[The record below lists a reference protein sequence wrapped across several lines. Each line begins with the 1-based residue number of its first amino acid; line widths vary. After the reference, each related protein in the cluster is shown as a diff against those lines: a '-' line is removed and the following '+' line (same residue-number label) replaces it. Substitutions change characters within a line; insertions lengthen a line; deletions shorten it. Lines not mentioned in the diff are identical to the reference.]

1 MQILSDFLGKIL
13 KFIFEA
19 LQGIGAEPAS
29 VSYYA
34 LSIILMSVLMKLV
47 TMPLMLKSSK
57 NAEKMQS
64 LGPKQ
69 KEIQEKYKKDPETL
83 NRELMKLYK
92 EENISPTGGCLP
104 MILNLI
110 IVFAML
116 SVIRDPAKH
125 MFENKELINT
135 IAKNFFWIK
144 DITGPDPLKFGLPLL
159 YSLSMFL
166 YSSILSSQTPKAPN
180 QNMQSMNM
188 MTKYMLP
195 VMMFF
200 FSWTW
205 PAGLLLYWG
214 TGNVVEILVRFISK
228 SFIKQGEEK

>member
-1 MQILSDFLGKIL
+1 
-13 KFIFEA
+13 
-19 LQGIGAEPAS
+19 
-29 VSYYA
+29 
-34 LSIILMSVLMKLV
+34 
-47 TMPLMLKSSK
+47 
-57 NAEKMQS
+57 
-64 LGPKQ
+64 
-69 KEIQEKYKKDPETL
+69 
-83 NRELMKLYK
+83 MKLYK

>member
-1 MQILSDFLGKIL
+1 
-13 KFIFEA
+13 
-19 LQGIGAEPAS
+19 
-29 VSYYA
+29 
-34 LSIILMSVLMKLV
+34 
-47 TMPLMLKSSK
+47 
-57 NAEKMQS
+57 
-64 LGPKQ
+64 
-69 KEIQEKYKKDPETL
+69 
-83 NRELMKLYK
+83 
-92 EENISPTGGCLP
+92 
-104 MILNLI
+104 
-110 IVFAML
+110 
-116 SVIRDPAKH
+116 
-125 MFENKELINT
+125 
-135 IAKNFFWIK
+135 
-144 DITGPDPLKFGLPLL
+144 
-159 YSLSMFL
+159 MFL

>member
-34 LSIILMSVLMKLV
+34 LSIILMSVLMKLI

-135 IAKNFFWIK
+135 IAKNFLDKGHYWTRPTKVWFTTFIFF
-144 DITGPDPLKFGLPLL
+144 INVFIFFNFKFTN
-159 YSLSMFL
+159 S
-166 YSSILSSQTPKAPN
+166 
-180 QNMQSMNM
+180 
-188 MTKYMLP
+188 
-195 VMMFF
+195 
-200 FSWTW
+200 
-205 PAGLLLYWG
+205 
-214 TGNVVEILVRFISK
+214 
-228 SFIKQGEEK
+228 